1 MAFDPIVLPSDT
13 KPTVKLFHADPYLRG
28 AQAEVVH
35 VEGPYVVL
43 DGSLFYG
50 ESGGQE
56 WDEGLIGGL
65 SVTDVQHQG
74 GAPLIEPPIQAG
86 TTLVHRLAEAAPF
99 TVGQRVDMT
108 IDWSRR
114 YANMRQHSACHF
126 MYAALQT
133 LWGGAPWALPSRGCH
148 IKPDGARMDFGAD
161 LTDEAVAAA
170 EAYAN
175 ALIAE
180 GRPIEMRAI
189 SDDVFEWRYGDLPSI
204 PCGGTHCQ
212 SASELQP
219 IRLKRKRKGVGI
231 TRVSTSFQ

>member
-1 MAFDPIVLPSDT
+1 MAFDPIRLPEAGS
-13 KPTVKLFHADPYLRG
+13 PTVKLFHADPYLRD
-28 AQAEVVH
+28 AQAKVLH
-35 VEGPYVVL
+35 VDGPYVVL
-43 DGSLFYG
+43 DRTLFYG

-56 WDEGLIGGL
+56 WDEGLIEGL
-65 SVTDVQHQG
+65 AVVDVQHQG

-86 TTLVHRLAEAAPF
+86 TTLVHRLASAAPF
-99 TVGQRVDMT
+99 AAGQHVTMT
-108 IDWSRR
+108 IDWPRR

-133 LWGGAPWALPSRGCH
+133 HWGGAPWALPSRGCH
-148 IKPDGARMDFGAD
+148 IKSDSARMDFGAD

-180 GRPIEMRAI
+180 ARPIEMRALN
-189 SDDVFEWRYGDLPSI
+189 DDVFEWRYGDLPPI
-204 PCGGTHCQ
+204 PCGGTHCKT
-212 SASELQP
+212 ALELAP